1 MLGTGLSNTNGIL
14 PVVGLKA
21 LAEMERTAAEAANQK
36 PIIQGLAAH
45 IRECFDAAKQ
55 YKEHEVEQRMLQSIR
70 QRRGEYEPEVLA
82 QIRAQG
88 GSEIYMMLTSNKCRA
103 AASWIKDTLLGAA
116 DDKPW
121 SLEPTT
127 IPELS
132 PADMEGL
139 IQQANEEAM
148 LIQQTLGP
156 QAMTPHRLRQIALSI
171 RDDAMARIQD
181 AARETAQRMERKMED
196 QLQEGGFH
204 RALMQFADDLT
215 TFPAAI
221 IKGPVIRKRKQL
233 KWAGETLDVVEVLG
247 PEWERV
253 DPLMAYPS
261 PSATST
267 HDGYFIERHKLSR
280 SDIAGLIGVP
290 GYNEGAVRAVLN
302 EYGTGGL
309 NQWLSVDSQR
319 ADAEGKPS
327 LTVVT
332 SPDPTIDAL
341 QYWGSVPGRMLV
353 EWGLEA
359 DEETIDPDQE
369 YECEAWLIGSWVVK
383 AVLNPDPLGRRPYY
397 KTAYEEI
404 PGTFWGNSVA
414 DLVRDCQNMCNAAAR
429 ALANNMGISSGPQV
443 WVNNDRLA
451 DGETVTQMFPWKI
464 WQSKSDP
471 YGNNS
476 APPIDFFQP
485 QSNAPELMAIYD
497 RFSIMADE
505 FSGIPRYMTGDAN
518 VGGAGRTASG
528 MSMLMGNAGKVV
540 KQVMSNVDIN
550 VIGPLIDRLYYHNMR
565 YGEDPDLK
573 GDVRVVAR
581 GVNALVAK
589 DAAQVRRN
597 EFLNIALTNP
607 IVSQIVGEEAIA
619 DLLRETAKT
628 LDMNTSRI
636 VPTPEKLRAR
646 MAMMQ
651 MAAMQQPQMAQG
663 PQTMP
668 QNGQTLADGSPVT
681 DTFSPARGA

>member
-21 LAEMERTAAEAANQK
+21 LAEMERTAAEAANQR
-36 PIIQGLAAH
+36 PVVQGLAAH
-45 IRECFDAAKQ
+45 IRECFDAARR

-70 QRRGEYEPEVLA
+70 QRRGEYEPGVLA
-82 QIRAQG
+82 SIRAQG

-103 AASWIKDTLLGAA
+103 AASWIKDTLLGTA

-121 SLEPTT
+121 TLEPTT

-156 QAMTPHRLRQIALSI
+156 QAITPYRLRQIALSI
-171 RDDAMARIQD
+171 RDDALARIQD
-181 AARETAQRMERKMED
+181 AARETAQRMEKKMED

-221 IKGPVIRKRKQL
+221 IKGPVIRKRRQL

-247 PEWERV
+247 LEWERV

-261 PSATST
+261 PSATSP

-290 GYNEGAVRAVLN
+290 GYNDGAVRAVLN

-319 ADAEGKPS
+319 ADAEGKPQLS
-327 LTVVT
+327 VVT

-359 DEETIDPDQE
+359 DEEAIDPDQE

-451 DGETVTQMFPWKI
+451 DGEVVTQMFPWKI

-476 APPIDFFQP
+476 APPVDFFQP
-485 QSNAPELMAIYD
+485 QSNAQELMAIYD
-497 RFSIMADE
+497 RFSVMADE

-550 VIGPLIDRLYYHNMR
+550 ILGPLIDRLYYHNMR

-573 GDVRVVAR
+573 GDVRIVAR
-581 GVNALVAK
+581 GVNALIAK

-597 EFLNIALTNP
+597 EFLNIALANP
-607 IVSQIVGEEAIA
+607 IVGQIVGEEAIA
-619 DLLRETAKT
+619 ELLRETAKT
-628 LDMNTSRI
+628 LDMNTNRI

-646 MAMMQ
+646 MAMLQ
-651 MAAMQQPQMAQG
+651 MAAMQG

-668 QNGQTLADGSPVT
+668 QNGQALQDGTPVT
-681 DTFSPARGA
+681 DNFAPMRGA